1 MFLNLKVNG
10 EFDVEM
16 FEAWIAKIW
25 IRRVYEKSDMN
36 ALIRL
41 VSPHRSIIIKLSS

>member
-1 MFLNLKVNG
+1 MN
-10 EFDVEM
+10 EESDAEI

-25 IRRVYEKSDMN
+25 IRRVYERSDMN